1 MRTTLLALLVTAPLT
16 AQLDDLLVVEKRK
29 DLSARNHLVQHLRG
43 VKVTVSFTDASAKE
57 VVGYLQAVS
66 GKGTNFL
73 LVSRTMKDG
82 DYPTVTMKLSNIS
95 VANLMAAY
103 EEKTNLRFTYR
114 AGLVFL
120 KPKDEVKE
128 FTYLRIY
135 DVRAAVMPIKNFKPR
150 YKFGLRGSGE
160 EISVESDDEEP
171 RPLMFDSDQL
181 VDLIKDNVL
190 RDSWDKGSTSI
201 EAMRG
206 ILLVRQSVRGHHKV
220 ETLLVKLGVI
230 PAPRR
235 VAAKRFRHTNKVR
248 TKNRK
253 LIR

>member
-29 DLSARNHLVQHLRG
+29 DLSARNHLVRHLRG

-73 LVSRTMKDG
+73 LASRTMKDG
-82 DYPTVTMKLSNIS
+82 DYPSVTMKLSNIS

-103 EEKTNLRFTYR
+103 EEKTSLRFTYR
-114 AGLVFL
+114 AGLVL
-120 KPKDEVKE
+120 LQPKDEVKE

-150 YKFGLRGSGE
+150 YKFGLRGSGDE
-160 EISVESDDEEP
+160 VAVQSDDEEP

-181 VDLIKDNVL
+181 VGLIRDNAL
-190 RDSWDKGSTSI
+190 RESWDTGSTSI

-206 ILLVRQSVRGHHKV
+206 ILLVRQSVRGHRKV
-220 ETLLVKLGVI
+220 ENLLRKLGAI
-230 PAPRR
+230 PARP
-235 VAAKRFRHTNKVR
+235 VAAAKPTRSTKKALVR
-248 TKNRK
+248 NRK
-253 LIR
+253 VSR

>member
-16 AQLDDLLVVEKRK
+16 AQLDGLLVVEKRK

-73 LVSRTMKDG
+73 LASRTMKDG

-120 KPKDEVKE
+120 KPKDEVKDE
-128 FTYLRIY
+128 VKEEESLEESMEEKMAKQIEELQAIVEEQSSQIAELQGALDASKAKVEQLACVSEGQEALAEGNEADPAPSIIEQFSQASGGDQTRLWKQNKKEIL
-135 DVRAAVMPIKNFKPR
+135 RAA
-150 YKFGLRGSGE
+150 RG
-160 EISVESDDEEP
+160 
-171 RPLMFDSDQL
+171 
-181 VDLIKDNVL
+181 
-190 RDSWDKGSTSI
+190 
-201 EAMRG
+201 
-206 ILLVRQSVRGHHKV
+206 
-220 ETLLVKLGVI
+220 
-230 PAPRR
+230 
-235 VAAKRFRHTNKVR
+235 
-248 TKNRK
+248 
-253 LIR
+253 